1 MMAEATSKTEGV
13 YRLLKSEIE
22 NLTLRPGTRLSEVV
36 VADRIGASRTPVR
49 EAIRRLAREGLV
61 RFTPGEVAQVA
72 PVSLGGVRTLFEFRM
87 VLEPAAI
94 AMITRDGA
102 AAPELIEPFR
112 DLLGGFERVE
122 ARLPGAGRDALAADF
137 SALTER
143 FDQALIAATHNE
155 PLAKTIADQ
164 QGQMVRLRRIAR
176 TDPDQFATSLREHL
190 RMCRA
195 VLDGDPGAAAD
206 EVTRHL
212 DRALHTILNALARDA
227 ALPAAVDVHI

>member
-1 MMAEATSKTEGV
+1 MAEARSKTEGV

-22 NLTLRPGTRLSEVV
+22 TLALRPGTKLSEVV

-72 PVSLGGVRTLFEFRM
+72 PVSLRGVRTLFEFRM

-94 AMITRDGA
+94 RMITLDGA
-102 AAPELIEPFR
+102 SAPDLVEPFR
-112 DLLGGFERVE
+112 VLLAGFERIE
-122 ARLPGAGRDALAADF
+122 ARLADAGRDALAADF

-143 FDQALIAATHNE
+143 FDQALIAATHND

-176 TDPDQFATSLREHL
+176 TDPDHLGTSLREHL

-195 VLDGDPGAAAD
+195 VLAGDPGAAAD

-212 DRALHTILNALARDA
+212 DRALHTIINALTRET
-227 ALPAAVDVHI
+227 ALPGTVDVHI